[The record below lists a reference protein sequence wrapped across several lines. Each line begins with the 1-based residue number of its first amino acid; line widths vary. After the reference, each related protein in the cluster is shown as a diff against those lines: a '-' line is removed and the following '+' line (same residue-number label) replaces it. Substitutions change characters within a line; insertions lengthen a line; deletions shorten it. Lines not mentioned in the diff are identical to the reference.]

1 MSRPLRVLIIEDSED
16 DVALVLRELRRAG
29 YEPEFQRVETA
40 EEMKEA
46 LAGQKWEIVICDYA
60 MPRFNAPAALRVLR
74 ESGIDIP
81 FIIVSG
87 TIGEDTAVEVM
98 KAGAHD
104 YIMKW
109 NLKRLVPAIERE
121 LREAELRRAKRRAE
135 EELRES
141 ENKFRELFHNANDA
155 IFLNRVSEE
164 GRLDKFLEANQVA
177 CQRLGYSREEFLGM
191 SLEQIIAPERLD
203 ETLEALRQLLAQ
215 GHVSFE
221 TVHIAKDG
229 SKIPVEV
236 NVRVFTLNRNRVALS
251 VARDITERKRAE
263 EKIYRLAYYDALTEL
278 PNRALFIDRVAW
290 GIVQARRNQMA
301 AAVIFLDLD
310 RFSTINDTLGSEVGD
325 RLLQGVA
332 QRLTGSLRETDL
344 AARVGGDDFAV
355 LALVAHAEDGA
366 RVAENILEALRPAFE
381 IDDHKL
387 YVTASIGVS
396 IYPYDGDDAH
406 NLLKNAG
413 AAMQLAKEQGGNGYQ
428 FFTPSMHT
436 LGLKRLLL
444 ESNLRRALE
453 RQEFVLHYQ
462 PQVEVETGKT
472 IAVEALIRWQNP
484 ERGLVAPGE
493 FIPLAEDTGLI
504 VPIGEWVLHTACSQC
519 KSWQKLGFP
528 QARVSINLSARQFQQ
543 PNLVQ
548 LIADALAGSKLDPN
562 CLELELTENVVMKNP
577 EQAAATLRRLKEIG
591 VSISLDDFGTGYSS
605 LSYLKNLPIDGL
617 KIDRSF
623 VRDLTSDPNDAA
635 IIMAVI
641 TLAHSLKL
649 KVIAEGVENEEQL
662 SFLRLLRCDAVQG
675 YFYSRPMPAEAVREW
690 LFKGQ
695 YTAGAT

>member
-1 MSRPLRVLIIEDSED
+1 MGKPLRVLIIEDSED
-16 DVALVLRELRRAG
+16 DVALVLRELRRGG
-29 YEPEFQRVETA
+29 YQPEFERVETA
-40 EEMKEA
+40 AGMRKA
-46 LAGQKWEIVICDYA
+46 LAQQQWEVIICDYS
-60 MPRFNAPAALRVLR
+60 MPAFNAPTALKLLK

-81 FIIVSG
+81 LIIVSG
-87 TIGEDTAVEVM
+87 TIGEDTAVEAM
-98 KAGAHD
+98 KIGAHD
-104 YIMKW
+104 YIMKG
-109 NLKRLVPAIERE
+109 NLRRLVPAIERE
-121 LREAELRRAKRRAE
+121 LREAESRRAKKRAE

-155 IFLNRVSEE
+155 IFLNEVTED
-164 GRLDKFLEANQVA
+164 GRIHKFLEANEIA
-177 CQRLGYSREEFLGM
+177 CRSLGYSRDEFLGM
-191 SLEQIIAPERLD
+191 SLDQIIAPERLD
-203 ETLEALRQLLAQ
+203 ETLEAMRELLAR
-215 GHVSFE
+215 GHTAFE
-221 TVHIAKDG
+221 TNYLSKDG

-236 NVRVFTLNRNRVALS
+236 NARVFMLKRARVALS

-263 EKIYRLAYYDALTEL
+263 ERIYHLAYYDTLTEL

-290 GIVQARRNQMA
+290 GIVQARRSQMA

-332 QRLTGSLRETDL
+332 QRLTGSLRETDV

-355 LALVAHAEDGA
+355 LVLIARAEDGA
-366 RVAENILEALRPAFE
+366 RVAENILKALRPAFE

-387 YVTASIGVS
+387 YVTASMGVS

-453 RQEFVLHYQ
+453 RKEFVLHYQ
-462 PQVEVETGKT
+462 PQVEVATGKT

-504 VPIGEWVLHTACSQC
+504 VPIGEWVLRTTCSQC
-519 KSWQKLGFP
+519 KSWQDLGFP
-528 QARVSINLSARQFQQ
+528 WARVSINLSARQFQQ

-591 VSISLDDFGTGYSS
+591 VRISLDDFGTGYSS

-695 YTAGAT
+695 YAAGAS

>member
-1 MSRPLRVLIIEDSED
+1 MGRPLRVLIIEDSED

-40 EEMKEA
+40 EEMKGA
-46 LAGQKWEIVICDYA
+46 LAGQKWEIIICDYA

-109 NLKRLVPAIERE
+109 NLKRLVPAVERE

-141 ENKFRELFHNANDA
+141 ENKFRELFHNTNDA
-155 IFLNRVSEE
+155 IFLNHVAED
-164 GRLDKFLEANQVA
+164 GRIAEFLEANQMA
-177 CQRLGYSREEFLGM
+177 CRSLGYSREEFLGM
-191 SLEQIIAPERLD
+191 SLERIIAPERLD

-215 GHVSFE
+215 GHASFE
-221 TVHIAKDG
+221 TVHIARDG

-236 NVRVFTLNRNRVALS
+236 NVRVFMLNRTRVALS

-263 EKIYRLAYYDALTEL
+263 ERIYHLAYYDTLTEL

-290 GIVQARRNQMA
+290 GIVQARRSQMA

-332 QRLTGSLRETDL
+332 QRLTGSLRETDV

-366 RVAENILEALRPAFE
+366 RVAENLLEALRPAFE
-381 IDDHKL
+381 IDDHQL

-396 IYPYDGDDAH
+396 TYPYDGDDPH

-413 AAMQLAKEQGGNGYQ
+413 AAMQLAKEQGGNSYQ

-444 ESNLRRALE
+444 QSNLRRALE
-453 RQEFVLHYQ
+453 RREFVLHYQ
-462 PQVEVETGKT
+462 PQVEAETGKT

-504 VPIGEWVLHTACSQC
+504 VPIGEWVLRTACSQC

-591 VSISLDDFGTGYSS
+591 VRISLDDFGTGYSS

-695 YTAGAT
+695 YTAGAS

>member
-1 MSRPLRVLIIEDSED
+1 MGKPLRVLIIEDSED

-40 EEMKEA
+40 EEMKGA
-46 LAGQKWEIVICDYA
+46 LAGQKWEIIICDYA

-87 TIGEDTAVEVM
+87 TIGEDTAVEM
-98 KAGAHD
+98 MRAGAHD

-121 LREAELRRAKRRAE
+121 LRDAKVRRAKRRAE

-155 IFLNRVSEE
+155 IFLNRVAED
-164 GRLDKFLEANQVA
+164 GRIAEFLEANQVA
-177 CQRLGYSREEFLGM
+177 CRSLGYSREEFLGM
-191 SLEQIIAPERLD
+191 SLERIIAPERLD

-215 GHVSFE
+215 GHASFE

-236 NVRVFTLNRNRVALS
+236 SVRVFMLKGTRVALS

-263 EKIYRLAYYDALTEL
+263 EKIYRLAYYDTLTEL

-290 GIVQARRNQMA
+290 GIVQARRSQMA

-332 QRLTGSLRETDL
+332 QRLAGSLRETDV

-396 IYPYDGDDAH
+396 IYPYDGNDPH

-462 PQVEVETGKT
+462 PQVEVETGKI

-484 ERGLVAPGE
+484 ERGLIAPLE
-493 FIPLAEDTGLI
+493 FIPMAEDTGLI
-504 VPIGEWVLHTACSQC
+504 VPIGEWVLRTACSQC
-519 KSWQKLGFP
+519 KSWQRLGFP

-591 VSISLDDFGTGYSS
+591 VRISLDDFGTGYSS
-605 LSYLKNLPIDGL
+605 LSYLKNLPIDCI

-649 KVIAEGVENEEQL
+649 KVIAEGVENEEQI